1 MQAVRSGICMIVTI
15 GMIKVGRI
23 SPVFGHRE
31 NYIPLF
37 FRGFMGATSMA
48 VYYFAIMLLPLA
60 DVVSPSRKGQRFVL
74 EHCHSKWYTCFIL
87 ELNCW
92 GGMCFSR
99 LSAFLTPLRVQS
111 CAEIIQK
118 LASPLMKH
126 KGWHIRDREDL
137 TELVYCQI
145 TNLNR
150 LHSQ

>member
-1 MQAVRSGICMIVTI
+1 MIVTI

-60 DVVSPSRKGQRFVL
+60 DVVSLSRKSPKFVL
-74 EHCHSKWYTCFIL
+74 EHCHSKWYTFVIL
-87 ELNCW
+87 ELNCL
-92 GGMCFSR
+92 GEMCFSR
-99 LSAFLTPLRVQS
+99 LLAFLPPSRVQS
-111 CAEIIQK
+111 CTETIQN
-118 LASPLMKH
+118 LASPLMEH
-126 KGWHIRDREDL
+126 RFWHIRDPEDL

-150 LHSQ
+150 LQFQ